1 MTLQSCK
8 PSVAFPF
15 CISAVLNYMKV
26 SVTHTHSFIIAVIGL
41 QEKLTSKDPTDKMLG
56 QLIVLLQY
64 RWPEHEQTF
73 WQVVEVIKQ
82 QKVFCYH
89 EFFKYVISILFI

>member
-1 MTLQSCK
+1 ML
-8 PSVAFPF
+8 PP
-15 CISAVLNYMKV
+15 LLWR
-26 SVTHTHSFIIAVIGL
+26 L
-41 QEKLTSKDPTDKMLG
+41 QERLTSTDPTDKVLG

-82 QKVFCYH
+82 RKVFCYH
-89 EFFKYVISILFI
+89 EFFKYIISILLVFFN